1 MSDSRVMN
9 IINIMQGTDL
19 GGMEQASL
27 RLMLGLKELGHSL
40 QVLSLNPIGGL
51 GPLLEPR
58 GYRISAREG
67 GGVSCC

>member
-1 MSDSRVMN
+1 MK

-27 RLMLGLKELGHSL
+27 RLMLGLKKLGHSL
-40 QVLSLNPIGGL
+40 EVLSLNPIGAL
-51 GPLLEPR
+51 GPLLEKMPSLPK

-67 GGVSCC
+67 GEVSCC